1 MSFMENMRMALSSI
15 MAHKLRSILT
25 MLGIII
31 GVGAVIV
38 VVAIGQGGEQLL
50 KSQITGSGNTIEVYY
65 QPSEEELKRDPNAYM
80 RDAFTEE
87 DIKALKE
94 IEEVKNVV
102 ASSTTM
108 YETRFKEETIDAT
121 IFGINEAYPLVNE
134 FKVANGREFSD
145 SDYLGGRRVGII
157 SSQMV
162 EDLFPEQDPV
172 GEIVWVNGQ
181 PIEIIGVLEKA
192 TGLFA
197 FEGAEIYM
205 PWTTYRNAFGV
216 NSYTQV
222 TLQATSADDI
232 QAAGEKAEK
241 TLNRLHN
248 TEDSYQVINFEEI
261 AEGIGQVTRIM
272 TLIIS
277 SIAGISLLVGGIGV
291 MNIMLVSVTERTR
304 EIGIRKALGA
314 TKGQIL
320 TQFLIES
327 ATLTLIGGTIG
338 ILIGAGGAS
347 LISYF
352 AGWPFLISWQV
363 ILGGLL
369 FSMVIGI
376 LFGMLPANKA
386 SRLDPIEALRYE

>member
-1 MSFMENMRMALSSI
+1 MENMRMALSSI